1 MRALAELVAQS
12 GKPGS
17 CSENWRGTGV
27 RRRGGGAWMLRWM
40 RIEKGSC
47 LILTDGSSRLMESGQ
62 LANRMLLLA
71 LRLPTPLQWVRCIVV
86 SLRI

>member
-17 CSENWRGTGV
+17 CSKSMGGG
-27 RRRGGGAWMLRWM
+27 GGGACWMLRWM

-47 LILTDGSSRLMESGQ
+47 LILTDGSSRLMEPGQ

-71 LRLPTPLQWVRCIVV
+71 LRLPTPLHFSGSGALWFH
-86 SLRI
+86 